1 MAAAGRPENNVDQS
15 VPARAKLAEYLRERR
30 RAAGLTYS
38 QMSEAMGGRLSKATF
53 ERAASGTTVP
63 AWDTVE
69 QFIAVTLDEKDVFGP
84 EVFLTRGHEL
94 WVRARRATRAP
105 YYVRK
110 APDPTLLSDTAGFLR
125 ALRHQHVWAGYPT
138 PGEMELTAGPG
149 ALPKTTTRRIIA
161 GDALPVDPQ
170 QALAFL
176 RACFIQ
182 GEAELERWL
191 AAAVRAL
198 REDSARSRN
207 LSKWVTAHEEM
218 ARQAREKDIASVT
231 PLPGPKEQRAA

>member
-1 MAAAGRPENNVDQS
+1 MGRPENNVDQT

-38 QMSEAMGGRLSKATF
+38 QMSEVQGGRLSKATF
-53 ERAASGTTVP
+53 ERAASGSTVP
-63 AWDTVE
+63 SWDTVE
-69 QFIAVTLDEKDVFGP
+69 QFIAVTLTEKDVFGP

-176 RACFIQ
+176 RACYVR
-182 GEAELERWL
+182 GETELELWL

-198 REDSARSRN
+198 RDDPSRSKS
-207 LSKWVTAHEEM
+207 LSKWVKAHQEM
-218 ARQAREKDIASVT
+218 ARQAQEKEIASVT
-231 PLPGPKEQRAA
+231 PLREQEEQRAA